1 MVHNMLYAV
10 MTVVQGIEA
19 TGGLIIMLFA
29 IATLASWF
37 DMGSKAHK

>member
-1 MVHNMLYAV
+1 MLYNTLYAV

-19 TGGLIIMLFA
+19 TSGLIIMGFA

-37 DMGSKAHK
+37 DMTSKAHK